1 MRLSLP
7 GSVSSVMVWV
17 GVGILRLLGWSV
29 FRGNIQIFIF
39 SCHCHPSLTTSKV
52 NTPRQLYLNQDFFL
66 KRKSHLA
73 VPYLSFLSLSYP
85 GSQYWVNHQTEIS
98 NIGSLLLSSPPG
110 IFSLGKF
117 SVRCHSGAFSRLIM
131 CQIIWRDIALIE
143 MRFSPEGEHETVCS
157 VSSQYSLQSNEVIS
171 SRDAAIIIRDNVC
184 LFLPLITSLWAPSQ
198 QTTICGL
205 QFM

>member
-7 GSVSSVMVWV
+7 GSVSSVMVRV

-52 NTPRQLYLNQDFFL
+52 NTPRQLYLNQDFFS

-73 VPYLSFLSLSYP
+73 VQYLSFLSLSYP

-98 NIGSLLLSSPPG
+98 NIGSLLLS
-110 IFSLGKF
+110 F
-117 SVRCHSGAFSRLIM
+117 
-131 CQIIWRDIALIE
+131 
-143 MRFSPEGEHETVCS
+143 
-157 VSSQYSLQSNEVIS
+157 S
-171 SRDAAIIIRDNVC
+171 SRDIFFRKVLREVSLRSFFSANYVSDYLERYRADWDEIFSRGGTRDSLFC
-184 LFLPLITSLWAPSQ
+184 LQSVFLAVKWSDFQ
-198 QTTICGL
+198 QSCGHHH
-205 QFM
+205 